1 MKVYQSY
8 FVSVD
13 GAAEPIPQSDAR
25 QETALAA
32 CASWRDRACFI
43 VCADVPDGLRRGD
56 VPVIVANANEDAL
69 RSLLTRIAYKLRDL
83 PPDVV
88 PLNFQLHE
96 ELWAA
101 VGNIG
106 VIGANAEA
114 HGRRSRTVQP
124 LVGNLDREEA

>member
-43 VCADVPDGLRRGD
+43 VCADVPYGLRRGD

-106 VIGANAEA
+106 VMGANT
-114 HGRRSRTVQP
+114 SPDRTGGSV
-124 LVGNLDREEA
+124 